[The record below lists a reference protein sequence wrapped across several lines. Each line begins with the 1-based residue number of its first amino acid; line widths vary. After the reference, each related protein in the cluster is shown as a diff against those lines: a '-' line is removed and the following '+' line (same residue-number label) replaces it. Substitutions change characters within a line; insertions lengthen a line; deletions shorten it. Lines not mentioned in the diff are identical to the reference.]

1 MHENVRAFNIL
12 IASAHITQ
20 ASFEIRSRHD
30 SEQRADS
37 PYKTP
42 IIQIPVSVELVTHTR
57 IMIPAVLMASEGE
70 MDHHTRRL
78 SFKHLKDRMDGLN

>member
-12 IASAHITQ
+12 IASTHITQ
-20 ASFEIRSRHD
+20 ASFEIRSRHV

-42 IIQIPVSVELVTHTR
+42 IIQIPLSEELVTHMR
-57 IMIPAVLMASEGE
+57 IMIPAVLIVPEEDGGRNRPA
-70 MDHHTRRL
+70 HT
-78 SFKHLKDRMDGLN
+78 SAVIHSS

>member
-42 IIQIPVSVELVTHTR
+42 IIQIPVSVELVTHTT
-57 IMIPAVLMASEGE
+57 IMIPAVLMASEEDRGRNGPS
-70 MDHHTRRL
+70 HT
-78 SFKHLKDRMDGLN
+78 STVIQSS